1 MSVFQPA
8 LHRGR
13 PFITQERMMKPPII
27 AALMAVINST
37 DVTDSGIYYR
47 GKISHFLMSHRSS
60 LYAEAKRENPDLRP
74 PIFRYCACRW
84 NYRLLQK
91 ALDTDTKTEVKQT
104 LYHDYI
110 IEITNTVNGKR
121 AQLRPVDWGPARW
134 TGRIIDID
142 PVTMRELD
150 LRTDDEVEIVLR
162 KRK

>member
-1 MSVFQPA
+1 
-8 LHRGR
+8 
-13 PFITQERMMKPPII
+13 MMKPPII

-74 PIFRYCACRW
+74 PIICYCACRW
-84 NYRLLQK
+84 HYPSLMR
-91 ALDTDTKTEVKQT
+91 ALDCDSTRELKRT
-104 LYHDYI
+104 LYHDYVV
-110 IEITNTVNGKR
+110 EISNERTRKSVI
-121 AQLRPVDWGPARW
+121 ARPVDWGPARW

-150 LRTDDEVEIVLR
+150 LQTDDEVVIRLI
-162 KRK
+162 KRSSCNR

>member
-1 MSVFQPA
+1 
-8 LHRGR
+8 
-13 PFITQERMMKPPII
+13 MKPPII

-74 PIFRYCACRW
+74 PIICYCACRW
-84 NYRLLQK
+84 HYPSLMR
-91 ALDTDTKTEVKQT
+91 ALDCDSTRELKRT
-104 LYHDYI
+104 LYHDYVV
-110 IEITNTVNGKR
+110 EITNTANGKQ

-150 LRTDDEVEIVLR
+150 LQTDDEVVVRLV
-162 KRK
+162 KRSSCNR

>member
-1 MSVFQPA
+1 
-8 LHRGR
+8 
-13 PFITQERMMKPPII
+13 MKPPII

-74 PIFRYCACRW
+74 PIICYCACRW
-84 NYRLLQK
+84 HYPSLMR
-91 ALDTDTKTEVKQT
+91 ALDCDSTRELKRT

-110 IEITNTVNGKR
+110 VEITNTANGKQ

-134 TGRIIDID
+134 TGRVIDID
-142 PVTMRELD
+142 SVSMRELD
-150 LRTDDEVEIVLR
+150 LQTDDEVVVRLV
-162 KRK
+162 KRSSCQR